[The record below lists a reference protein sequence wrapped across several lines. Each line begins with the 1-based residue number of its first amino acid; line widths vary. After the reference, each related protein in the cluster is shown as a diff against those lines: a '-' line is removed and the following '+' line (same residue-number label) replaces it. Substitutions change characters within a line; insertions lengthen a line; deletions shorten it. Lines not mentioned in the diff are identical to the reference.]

1 MRSWVLVRWCARV
14 LPLLLVAVAAYFQA
28 RGATALLRSVVAGAG
43 DMSRSVHA
51 LVPPRAAEPKAVRAL
66 LANNPFD
73 SSART
78 LGAPSP
84 TPSAA
89 DDSDPLA
96 WPQCEG
102 VQVLIVTESVNDPWW
117 SLTSLRDAS
126 EPSARLRRVGDGVAG
141 KQVAFIGY
149 NPRQQAPTVWLQGRS
164 GSCQS
169 MLFQK
174 PVSVADTAASQ
185 STEPASLPGIHR
197 LSDTELRVERAV
209 VETTLADPTSLM
221 RSVRVVPDKQGGQI
235 VGLKLLG
242 IRPGSLLGS
251 VGLESGDRLES
262 INGLSMNSPEK
273 ALQAYAQLR
282 TAQRLNVQVSRRGR
296 PVELTLNIN

>member
-1 MRSWVLVRWCARV
+1 MRSWVLVRWGARV
-14 LPLLLVAVAAYFQA
+14 LPFLLVAVAAYFQA
-28 RGATALLRSVVAGAG
+28 RGVTALLRSVVASAG
-43 DMSRSVHA
+43 DLSRSVHA
-51 LVPPRAAEPKAVRAL
+51 LAPRTGEPKAVRAL
-66 LANNPFD
+66 LTNNPFD
-73 SSART
+73 SSAR
-78 LGAPSP
+78 AIDPRSP
-84 TPSAA
+84 TPPAA
-89 DDSDPLA
+89 DDPDPLA

-102 VQVLIVTESVNDPWW
+102 VQVLIVTESVSDPWW

-149 NPRQQAPTVWLQGRS
+149 NPRQQTPTVWLQGRS

-169 MLFQK
+169 MLFRQ
-174 PVSVADTAASQ
+174 PGSAENVVA
-185 STEPASLPGIHR
+185 EPTTLPATRR
-197 LSDTELRVERAV
+197 LSEPEQRVERAV
-209 VETTLADPTSLM
+209 ESALADPMSLM
-221 RSVRVVPDKQGGQI
+221 RSVRVVPDKQDGQI

-251 VGLESGDRLES
+251 VGLQSGDRLES

-282 TAQRLNVQVSRRGR
+282 TAQRLNVQLNRRGR

>member
-14 LPLLLVAVAAYFQA
+14 LPFLLVAVVAYFQA
-28 RGATALLRSVVAGAG
+28 RGVTALLRSVVAGAG
-43 DMSRSVHA
+43 DLSRSVHA
-51 LVPPRAAEPKAVRAL
+51 LAPRTAEPKAARAL

-73 SSART
+73 SSARA
-78 LGAPSP
+78 LDAPSP
-84 TPSAA
+84 TPPAA

-102 VQVLIVTESVNDPWW
+102 VQVLIVTESVSDPWW
-117 SLTSLRDAS
+117 SLTSLRDTS

-149 NPRQQAPTVWLQGRS
+149 NPRQQAPTVWLQGRT

-174 PVSVADTAASQ
+174 PAPVADIVAPHAA
-185 STEPASLPGIHR
+185 EPANLRGIQR
-197 LSDTELRVERAV
+197 LSDAELRVERAV

-221 RSVRVVPDKQGGQI
+221 RSVRVLPDKQDGHI

-242 IRPGSLLGS
+242 IRPGSLLGT
-251 VGLESGDRLES
+251 VGLQSGDRLES
-262 INGLSMNSPEK
+262 INGFRMNSPEK

-282 TAQRLNVQVSRRGR
+282 TAQRLNVQLNRRGR